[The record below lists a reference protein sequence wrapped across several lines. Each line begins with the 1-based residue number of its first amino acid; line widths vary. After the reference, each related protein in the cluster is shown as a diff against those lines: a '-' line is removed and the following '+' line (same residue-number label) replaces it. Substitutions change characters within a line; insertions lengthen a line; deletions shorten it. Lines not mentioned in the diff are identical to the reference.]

1 MSSEEDSRDNPWDNS
16 SSSSEPDDDFML
28 KLYTGKLNQD
38 KQYTVNGA
46 TTEEDEV
53 EGPPVYVSN
62 TLVCTVLEIYSTLR
76 TTKRA
81 R

>member
-1 MSSEEDSRDNPWDNS
+1 
-16 SSSSEPDDDFML
+16 ML

-46 TTEEDEV
+46 SEDEV

-76 TTKRA
+76 TTRA